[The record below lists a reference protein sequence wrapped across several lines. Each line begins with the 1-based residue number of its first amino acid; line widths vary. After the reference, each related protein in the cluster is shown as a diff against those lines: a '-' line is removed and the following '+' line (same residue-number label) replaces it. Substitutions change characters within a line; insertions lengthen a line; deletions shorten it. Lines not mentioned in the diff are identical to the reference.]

1 MPYQPDDLDQRLV
14 LFAVEELVKVY
25 VALVYTLIARITKA
39 LRVNLDGEIEGLGEH
54 LGGVVTE
61 D

>member
-1 MPYQPDDLDQRLV
+1 M
-14 LFAVEELVKVY
+14 KVY

-54 LGGVVTE
+54 LRGFVTE